1 MKELDEF
8 KIKTMKKRKNDIY
21 DAIVS
26 LKSGSMLDALYLIY
40 NSKKDSKAL
49 APLIER
55 YFQRELDSINDIL
68 EKL

>member
-1 MKELDEF
+1 MQELDEF

-21 DAIVS
+21 DALVN
-26 LKSGSMLDALYLIY
+26 LRRGSVLDALYLIY

-49 APLIER
+49 TPVIER